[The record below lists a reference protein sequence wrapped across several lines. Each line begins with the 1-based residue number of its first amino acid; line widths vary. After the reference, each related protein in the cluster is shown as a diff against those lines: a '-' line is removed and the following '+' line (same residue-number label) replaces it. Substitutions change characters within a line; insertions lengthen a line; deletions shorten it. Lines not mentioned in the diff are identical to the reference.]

1 MKPTEI
7 QNRLGG
13 SPAGAGGFPLC
24 ALALAAILMMGGVV
38 AGFGQAPAAPP
49 EPAKPA
55 EQAKPAE
62 KATDNKQPP
71 PPAENAGKTIG
82 GYLVHQEI
90 ELGGRIVVDKTGS
103 EPMWATMV
111 NQVSGFRVLNQFI
124 DMHSLNPSKT
134 PIFDT
139 LTSSSFGYGGD
150 PYDVSRL
157 NFSKGRW
164 YAFAGS
170 FRRDRQYFDYNLL
183 VNSLLT
189 TFTPTQPVLVPEPN
203 SLHPFNTVRRNT
215 DVLVTI
221 LPLSIVSFRAGYN
234 LGTHEGPTLSTY
246 HGGGD
251 VQLNQWFRNS
261 LDSYIGGVDFKVAK
275 RTTLSYDQF
284 YTFYKGD
291 SSNQLYGANYVL
303 ANGSPVSLG
312 VNVLGGT
319 TTCGSKAGNNTP
331 STIGTWIEN
340 GIVNPYCSLTIT
352 QNEVSPTRTSFP
364 VEQLRFSSHYW
375 DKITFNGRYLY
386 SGGTTNINS
395 FNETFN
401 GFSSRTD
408 VRQTIETGAGR
419 NGKFADN
426 KRINNNGDFGVEA
439 ELTKN
444 ISVSDVFNYWN
455 MRTSGS
461 SIYNVQTWTGT
472 NGSITP
478 PVPATSALTPLND
491 PTITVTAPT
500 TIATAFLN
508 HKNIGNTVLGTVI
521 VIPQFKF
528 TAGWRF
534 NNRNITDPGDDLTW
548 HQNWLLLGGV
558 VQPSRAFRL
567 NVNYDLMDSN
577 SANSSTPANTF
588 TREAPNKIYQTLIRA
603 SVIPTKWLNLSLTFN
618 DYEARNNDPLVNH
631 SAHNRGFSFG
641 TQIIPME
648 TLSVDISYGYDSSY
662 SVTDLCY
669 AFTPNPNA
677 PLPTGAVN
685 AGTCTTGNSPNGS
698 SSLYLGNGYYN
709 VPANYFYGAINYAPG
724 KYVRLLGG
732 ANYNHLGGSAE
743 QLNPLMVPGAISSE
757 GVSPFAD
764 VQVNVAKQWI
774 WHGNWTH
781 ESYQEADGPGP
792 AARSFHGELL
802 TLGVRWTF

>member
-13 SPAGAGGFPLC
+13 PPRGAGGFPLC
-24 ALALAAILMMGGVV
+24 ALALAAILAICG
-38 AGFGQAPAAPP
+38 AGFGQAPP

-62 KATDNKQPP
+62 KATDKKQPP
-71 PPAENAGKTIG
+71 PGEAAGKTIG

-111 NQVSGFRVLNQFI
+111 NQVSGFRVLNEFI

-139 LTSSSFGYGGD
+139 LTTSSFGYGGD

-170 FRRDRQYFDYNLL
+170 FRRDRQYFNYNLL
-183 VNSLLT
+183 ANSLLT
-189 TFTPTQPVLVPEPN
+189 TFTPTQPVLVPEPD
-203 SLHPFNTVRRNT
+203 SLHLFNTVRRNT

-234 LGTHEGPTLSTY
+234 HGTHEGPSLTTLK
-246 HGGGD
+246 GGGD
-251 VQLNQWFRNS
+251 VQQNQWFRNS
-261 LDSYIGGVDFKVAK
+261 LDSYVGGIDVKVAK

-284 YTFYKGD
+284 YTFYRGD
-291 SSNQLYGANYVL
+291 SSNQLYGANYVI
-303 ANGSPVSLG
+303 ANGTPVSLG
-312 VNVLGGT
+312 VDMLAGT
-319 TTCGSKAGNNTP
+319 TTCGSKAGTNTP
-331 STIGTWIEN
+331 ATIGPYIQN
-340 GIVNPYCSLTIT
+340 GIINPYCSLTST
-352 QNEVSPTRTSFP
+352 QSEVAPTRTSFP

-375 DKITFNGRYLY
+375 NKVAFNGRYLY

-401 GFSSRTD
+401 GFNSRTD
-408 VRQTIETGAGR
+408 IRQTIETGAGR
-419 NGKFADN
+419 NGKYADN
-426 KRINNNGDFGVEA
+426 KRINNNGDFSAEA
-439 ELTKN
+439 ELTN
-444 ISVSDVFNYWN
+444 RLSISDVFNYWN
-455 MRTSGS
+455 MRTAGS
-461 SIYNVQTWTGT
+461 TINTVQTWTGT
-472 NGSITP
+472 SGSITP
-478 PVPATSALTPLND
+478 PIPATSALTPLND

-500 TIATAFLN
+500 NLGTGALN

-534 NNRNITDPGDDLTW
+534 NNRNITEPGVDLTW

-567 NVNYDLMDSN
+567 NVNYDLMNSN

-603 SVIPTKWLNLSLTFN
+603 SVIPTKWLNLSMTFN

-631 SAHNRGFSFG
+631 SAHDRGFSFG
-641 TQIIPME
+641 TQISAME
-648 TLSVDISYGYDSSY
+648 K
-662 SVTDLCY
+662 
-669 AFTPNPNA
+669 FE
-677 PLPTGAVN
+677 
-685 AGTCTTGNSPNGS
+685 
-698 SSLYLGNGYYN
+698 
-709 VPANYFYGAINYAPG
+709 F
-724 KYVRLLGG
+724 
-732 ANYNHLGGSAE
+732 
-743 QLNPLMVPGAISSE
+743 
-757 GVSPFAD
+757 
-764 VQVNVAKQWI
+764 
-774 WHGNWTH
+774 
-781 ESYQEADGPGP
+781 
-792 AARSFHGELL
+792 
-802 TLGVRWTF
+802 